1 MREFGLIA
9 SVIVPIF
16 LMMCLGYFIMR
27 RKVIDRKGADQLN
40 NIVFKFLLPVQLFM
54 NIYSSNLAQA
64 LNWKLIAYSMGMVL
78 LSYILLNVAVPKL
91 FGDKRTNVPMIHAM
105 YRSNYVIFG
114 LVVVGGFYPD
124 EVAVASVLAAFVIPV
139 YNVLAVVLL
148 EKGGSLKKTVLGCA
162 KNPLIIASMLGV
174 VCNLVK
180 LPIQPILLKFLQDVV
195 KMTNPVALLAVGMR
209 FEFSSVKANLKP
221 LGTALAYRL
230 LLLPIV
236 ATLVGILLGF
246 TNVELM
252 TILILFGSPCA
263 TACYTMSMGY
273 DVDHT
278 LANQLVVFTTICCQI
293 TLFLLLMIFSHTPFM
308 VF

>member
-54 NIYSSNLAQA
+54 NIFTSDLAQA
-64 LNWKLIAYSMGMVL
+64 MNWKLIGYSMGMVL
-78 LSYILLNVAVPKL
+78 LSYLALNLFVPRL
-91 FGDKRTNVPMIHAM
+91 FPGKRQNVPMVHAM
-105 YRSNYVIFG
+105 FRSNYVIFG
-114 LVVVGGFYPD
+114 LVVVGGFYPN
-124 EVAVASVLAAFVIPV
+124 EVAVASVLAAFVIPA
-139 YNVLAVVLL
+139 YNVLAVILL
-148 EKGGSLKKTVLGCA
+148 EKGSSLKKTVMGCI
-162 KNPLIIASMLGV
+162 KNPLIIASVLGV
-174 VCNLVK
+174 VCNLIKMPVH
-180 LPIQPILLKFLQDVV
+180 PILLKFLQDVV

-209 FEFSSVKANLKP
+209 FEFSSVKSNLRP

-230 LLLPIV
+230 LLLPVI
-236 ATLVGILLGF
+236 ATVGGILLGF

-293 TLFLLLMIFSHTPFM
+293 SLFILLMIFSHTPFM

>member
-27 RKVIDRKGADQLN
+27 RKVITRQGADQLN
-40 NIVFKFLLPVQLFM
+40 NIVFKYLLPVQLFM
-54 NIYSSNLAQA
+54 NIYTSDLAQA
-64 LNWKLIAYSMGMVL
+64 MNWKLIVYSMGMVL
-78 LSYILLNVAVPKL
+78 LSYTLLNLTVPKL
-91 FGDKRTNVPMIHAM
+91 FTDKHQNVPMVHAM
-105 YRSNYVIFG
+105 FRSNYVIFG
-114 LVVVGGFYPD
+114 LVVVGGFYPN

-139 YNVLAVVLL
+139 YNVLAVILL
-148 EKGGSLKKTVLGCA
+148 EKGGSIKKTVMGCV
-162 KNPLIIASMLGV
+162 KNPLIIASLLGV

-180 LPIQPILLKFLQDVV
+180 MPIHPILLKFLQDVV

-209 FEFSSVKANLKP
+209 FEFSSVKNNLKP

-230 LLLPIV
+230 LMLPVV
-236 ATLVGILLGF
+236 ATVIGILLGF

-252 TILILFGSPCA
+252 SILILFGSPCA

-308 VF
+308 AF

>member
-1 MREFGLIA
+1 MREFALIA
-9 SVIVPIF
+9 QVIVPIF

-27 RKVIDRKGADQLN
+27 RKVITRQGADQLN
-40 NIVFKFLLPVQLFM
+40 SIVFKYLLPVQLFM
-54 NIYSSNLAQA
+54 NIYTSNLAQA
-64 LNWKLIAYSMGMVL
+64 MNWKLIGYSMAMVL
-78 LSYILLNVAVPKL
+78 LSYLLLNLVVPKL
-91 FGDKRTNVPMIHAM
+91 FADRRKNVPMIHAM

-124 EVAVASVLAAFVIPV
+124 QVAVASVLAAFVIPV
-139 YNVLAVVLL
+139 YNVLAVILL
-148 EKGGSLKKTVLGCA
+148 EKGGSLKKTLIGCA
-162 KNPLIIASMLGV
+162 KNPLILSSLLGIL
-174 VCNLVK
+174 CNLVQ
-180 LPIQPILLKFLQDVV
+180 LPIHPILMKFLQDVV

-209 FEFSSVKANLKP
+209 FEFSAVKNNLRP

-230 LLLPIV
+230 LLLPLV
-236 ATLVGILLGF
+236 ATALGILLGF

-278 LANQLVVFTTICCQI
+278 LANQLVVLTTICCQI
-293 TLFLLLMIFSHTPFM
+293 TLFALLMLFSSTPYMIF
-308 VF
+308 

>member
-1 MREFGLIA
+1 MREFALIA
-9 SVIVPIF
+9 QVIVPIF

-27 RKVIDRKGADQLN
+27 RKVITRQGADQLN
-40 NIVFKFLLPVQLFM
+40 SIVFKYLLPVQLFM
-54 NIYSSNLAQA
+54 NIYTSNLAQA
-64 LNWKLIAYSMGMVL
+64 MNWKLIGYSMAMVL
-78 LSYILLNVAVPKL
+78 LSYLLLNLVVPKL
-91 FGDKRTNVPMIHAM
+91 FADRRKNVPMIHAM

-124 EVAVASVLAAFVIPV
+124 QVAVASVLAAFVIPV
-139 YNVLAVVLL
+139 YNVLAVILL
-148 EKGGSLKKTVLGCA
+148 EKGGSLKKTLIGCA
-162 KNPLIIASMLGV
+162 KNPLILSSLLGIL
-174 VCNLVK
+174 CNLVQM
-180 LPIQPILLKFLQDVV
+180 PIHPILMKFLQDVV

-209 FEFSSVKANLKP
+209 FEFSAVKNNLRP

-230 LLLPIV
+230 LLLPLV
-236 ATLVGILLGF
+236 ATALGILLGF

-278 LANQLVVFTTICCQI
+278 LANQLVVLTTICCQI
-293 TLFLLLMIFSHTPFM
+293 TLFALLMLFSSTPYMIF
-308 VF
+308 

>member
-40 NIVFKFLLPVQLFM
+40 SIVFKYLLPVQLFM
-54 NIYSSNLAQA
+54 NIYSSDLAQA
-64 LNWKLIAYSMGMVL
+64 MNWKLIGYSMGMVL
-78 LSYILLNVAVPKL
+78 LSYLLLNIVVPKM
-91 FGDKRTNVPMIHAM
+91 FSDRRQNVPMIHAM

-124 EVAVASVLAAFVIPV
+124 EVAVASVLAAFVVPV
-139 YNVLAVVLL
+139 YNVLAVILL
-148 EKGGSLKKTVLGCA
+148 EKGGSLKKTLIGCA
-162 KNPLIIASMLGV
+162 KNPLILASLLGIL
-174 VCNLVK
+174 CNLVHM
-180 LPIQPILLKFLQDVV
+180 PIHPILLKFLQDVV

-209 FEFSSVKANLKP
+209 FEFSAVKANLKP
-221 LGTALAYRL
+221 LGVALSYRL

-236 ATLVGILLGF
+236 ATVLGILLGF
-246 TNVELM
+246 TDVELM

-278 LANQLVVFTTICCQI
+278 LANQMVVFTTICCQI
-293 TLFLLLMIFSHTPFM
+293 SLFLLLMIFSHTPFM
-308 VF
+308 AF

>member
-54 NIYSSNLAQA
+54 NIFTSDLAQA
-64 LNWKLIAYSMGMVL
+64 MNWKLIGYSMGMVL
-78 LSYILLNVAVPKL
+78 LSYLALNLFVPRL
-91 FGDKRTNVPMIHAM
+91 FPDKRQNVPMVHAM
-105 YRSNYVIFG
+105 FRSNYVIFG
-114 LVVVGGFYPD
+114 LVVVGGFYPN

-139 YNVLAVVLL
+139 YNVLAVILL
-148 EKGGSLKKTVLGCA
+148 EKGSSLKKTVMGCI
-162 KNPLIIASMLGV
+162 KNPLIIASVLGV
-174 VCNLVK
+174 VCNLLKMPVH
-180 LPIQPILLKFLQDVV
+180 PILLKFLQDVV

-209 FEFSSVKANLKP
+209 FEFSSVKSNLRP

-230 LLLPIV
+230 LLLPVI
-236 ATLVGILLGF
+236 ATVGGILLGF

-293 TLFLLLMIFSHTPFM
+293 SLFILLMIFSHTPFM

>member
-1 MREFGLIA
+1 MREFYLIA
-9 SVIVPIF
+9 YVIVPIF

-40 NIVFKFLLPVQLFM
+40 SIVFKYLLPVQLFM
-54 NIYSSNLAQA
+54 NIFTSDLAQA
-64 LNWKLIAYSMGMVL
+64 MNWKLIGYSMALVA
-78 LSYILLNVAVPKL
+78 LSYTALNLVVPKL
-91 FGDKRTNVPMIHAM
+91 FTDRRTNVPMIHAM

-124 EVAVASVLAAFVIPV
+124 QVAVASVLAAFVVPV

-148 EKGGSLKKTVLGCA
+148 EKGGSLKKTLIGCA
-162 KNPLIIASMLGV
+162 KNPLILSSLLGI
-174 VCNLVK
+174 VCNLVQ
-180 LPIQPILLKFLQDVV
+180 LPIPEIIVKFLNDVV

-209 FEFSSVKANLKP
+209 FEFSSVKNNLKP

-230 LLLPIV
+230 LLLP
-236 ATLVGILLGF
+236 LVGTIGGILLGF

-252 TILILFGSPCA
+252 TLLILFGSPCA

-293 TLFLLLMIFSHTPFM
+293 TLFLLLMIFSHTPYM

>member
-54 NIYSSNLAQA
+54 NIFTSDLAQA
-64 LNWKLIAYSMGMVL
+64 MNWKLIGYSLGMVL
-78 LSYILLNVAVPKL
+78 LSYLALNLFVPRL
-91 FGDKRTNVPMIHAM
+91 FLDKRQNVPMVHAM
-105 YRSNYVIFG
+105 FRSNYVIFG
-114 LVVVGGFYPD
+114 LVVVGGFYPS

-139 YNVLAVVLL
+139 YNVLAVILL
-148 EKGGSLKKTVLGCA
+148 EKGSSLKKTAMGCI
-162 KNPLIIASMLGV
+162 KNPLIIASVLGV
-174 VCNLVK
+174 VCNLIKMPVH
-180 LPIQPILLKFLQDVV
+180 PILLKFLQDVV

-209 FEFSSVKANLKP
+209 FEFSSVKSNLRP

-230 LLLPIV
+230 LLLPVI
-236 ATLVGILLGF
+236 ATVGGILLGF

-293 TLFLLLMIFSHTPFM
+293 SLFILLMIFSHTPFM